1 MNRSR
6 SSVTVA
12 GASRHTTSITTGL
25 ASAVDAAPSA
35 GGHSHSFHCSL
46 CPYTHYS
53 PPARCQA
60 LQRRFAEQCSREK
73 ALPKLKDSNRL
84 PDPAA
89 VRRWVKWAGLFPV
102 GSFLSQPDRYSCGP
116 LAGSRA
122 SVCWPCGATGV
133 DNSAIA
139 PPLAFA
145 SLGKILSPTILAW
158 NWWRHPPTL
167 GSGRRKS
174 VVGKDVEELKR
185 PLPLLGYLRQQWFG
199 PLSSLRRKIPRLPE
213 FPWSSCSSASSR

>member
-1 MNRSR
+1 MILAGRNQRRNPCEVRSSLSQFPPGRTSLQPTGQKTATRSSYADARFVNRSR
-6 SSVTVA
+6 SSVTDA

-53 PPARCQA
+53 LPARCQA
-60 LQRRFAEQCSREK
+60 LQRRFAEQCSWEK

-84 PDPAA
+84 PDPSA

-122 SVCWPCGATGV
+122 SVC
-133 DNSAIA
+133 
-139 PPLAFA
+139 
-145 SLGKILSPTILAW
+145 
-158 NWWRHPPTL
+158 
-167 GSGRRKS
+167 
-174 VVGKDVEELKR
+174 
-185 PLPLLGYLRQQWFG
+185 
-199 PLSSLRRKIPRLPE
+199 
-213 FPWSSCSSASSR
+213 